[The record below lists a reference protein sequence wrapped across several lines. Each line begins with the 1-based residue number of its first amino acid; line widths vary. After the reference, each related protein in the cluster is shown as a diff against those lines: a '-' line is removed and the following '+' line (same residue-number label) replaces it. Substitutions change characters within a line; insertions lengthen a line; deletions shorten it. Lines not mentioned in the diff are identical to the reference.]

1 MLAPVVRVFLVLVAW
16 CLAASRPT
24 AADPAHAAHPAQL
37 DVAKAMLDVSTTH
50 HREVR
55 PPLLATLVEPF
66 SLATPARRVLPA
78 ASIRVSNLTPPVV
91 VEHSARGP
99 PA

>member
-1 MLAPVVRVFLVLVAW
+1 MLAPVVRVLLVLVAW

-24 AADPAHAAHPAQL
+24 AAGATHPAQL
-37 DVAKAMLDVSTTH
+37 DVAKAMIDVSTTH
-50 HREVR
+50 HREAQ
-55 PPLLATLVEPF
+55 PPLIATLVEPF

-78 ASIRVSNLTPPVV
+78 AGIRVGNLTPPVV
-91 VEHSARGP
+91 VEHFARGP